1 MKKIL
6 TFMLITAALVA
17 ASTCYAQTVEIKS
30 DSLSG
35 KAGQGY
41 TLLMYSSDGEER
53 IVCIDESEMSGNGEL
68 KFTFEFAEKSGKYNY
83 VITSNAG
90 DQSQSGVFMY
100 TDESELESALQE
112 LKKAVQSS
120 DNAGDEVQKCLDKYS
135 NVFLLDSEFEIN
147 QQILKI
153 VSKQVYS
160 DFASDIKEAFDNGGI
175 SLEQLRSIY
184 RKRMLICAVSSGSSE
199 LIAEIDM
206 NYFGYI
212 GNRPAEVEV
221 VYKTLES
228 AARLNAAEI
237 EKGSYKSADEYIGAH
252 SGAVAIAAINAAKSY
267 LTVGEITDKLNSA
280 ANLGFPSLN
289 KEDRAEV
296 LSEITK
302 KRPFSSVAGFK
313 TAVGSAVSSLGKS
326 PSDKPG
332 YSTGGGG
339 GGGGLSYRP
348 SIQPPSENVN
358 EESQPFHDIDSV
370 SWAKE
375 AILKLFEKGIIS
387 GRENGEYAPSD
398 NVTREE
404 FVKIL
409 VLAYSI
415 SSNGDVSFEDV
426 LPDAWYTPFV
436 KAAAGSG
443 IVKGIGDRN
452 FGTGSFI
459 TREDACVMLARAA
472 AYSTGNEAAE
482 DNFND
487 SADISDYAREAVGIL
502 AGKKI
507 INGMADGSFMP
518 KKTITRAETAVMI
531 YRSLVGVN

>member
-41 TLLMYSSDGEER
+41 TLLMYSPDGEER
-53 IVCIDESEMSGNGEL
+53 IVCIDESEMSENGEL

-90 DQSQSGVFMY
+90 NQSQSGVFMY

-160 DFASDIKEAFDNGGI
+160 DLASDIKEAFDNGGI

-212 GNRPAEVEV
+212 GNRPAEVEE

-228 AARLNAAEI
+228 VARLNAAEI
-237 EKGSYKSADEYIGAH
+237 EKGSYKSADEYIDAH

-313 TAVGSAVSSLGKS
+313 AAVGSAVSSLGKS

-332 YSTGGGG
+332 YSTG

-531 YRSLVGVN
+531 YRSIVGVN